1 MSGTTQPLRHDTVSL
16 PGGLRLH
23 AVGQGDPGGPSVV
36 LVHGWPDSWFSW
48 SHVLP
53 HLDPRLRAV
62 AYSQRGFGD
71 SDHPQ
76 AGYALDRFADDLVAL
91 CDALGVERTH
101 LVGHSFGSFVV
112 RRVAEQHPDRVDRI
126 VLVGSADRLGDP
138 LVEEVRAAI
147 ADLPE
152 QVPDDFAREFAAS
165 TVHRAVAPEFF
176 DALVAESRKA
186 PGWVYR
192 DSWEGLVRVDDRDRL
207 RAVTA
212 PTLVLWGDHD
222 ALFDCGQQDRLLA
235 ALPDARLRVYEDTG
249 HCPNWECPEDVAADL
264 DAFLLAG

>member
-1 MSGTTQPLRHDTVSL
+1 MSGTTQTPDHHTVTLS
-16 PGGLRLH
+16 GGLRVH
-23 AVGQGDPGGPSVV
+23 AVERGDPGGPAVV

-48 SHVLP
+48 SRVLA

-62 AYSQRGFGD
+62 AYSQRGFGE
-71 SDHPQ
+71 SDHP
-76 AGYALDRFADDLVAL
+76 AGGYTLDRFADDLLGL
-91 CDALGVERTH
+91 CDALGLERAH

-112 RRVAEQHPDRVDRI
+112 RRVAEEHPDRVDRM
-126 VLVGSADRLGDP
+126 VLIGSADRMGDV

-152 QVPDDFAREFAAS
+152 QVPDDFAREFAAG
-165 TVHRAVAPEFF
+165 TVHREVAPDFF

-186 PGWVYR
+186 PGSVYR

-212 PTLVLWGDHD
+212 PTLLLWGDSD
-222 ALFDCGQQDRLLA
+222 ALFDRGQQDRLLA

-249 HCPNWECPEDVAADL
+249 HCPNWERPEDVAADL
-264 DAFLLAG
+264 NAFLLPG